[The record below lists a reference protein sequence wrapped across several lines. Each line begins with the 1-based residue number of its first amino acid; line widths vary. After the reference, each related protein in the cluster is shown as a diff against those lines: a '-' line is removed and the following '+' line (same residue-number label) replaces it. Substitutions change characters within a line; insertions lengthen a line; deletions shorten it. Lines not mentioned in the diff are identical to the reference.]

1 MNIESLRRT
10 KKTGYHGSGSFRVS
24 GALGNVDKLIS
35 DNSVSNFY
43 KTTDTEWLLFLNN
56 RYGEALSKKNT
67 NKGKAHLRY
76 TVKLKQQWGLELF
89 SQGEYD
95 EFQRLSSRYILGQ
108 ALRYSALD
116 TTKESLFLGFG
127 VFYEWE
133 KLSEELFENTP
144 LRQDNYRFNFYL
156 SYHYEL
162 ESKQTYFLTLYVQ
175 PYKFEDFRVLSS
187 MGYSIP
193 INSYFSVSVEANYF
207 YDSKPTFGVEKT
219 DLNYL
224 TSLNYSF

>member
-1 MNIESLRRT
+1 
-10 KKTGYHGSGSFRVS
+10 
-24 GALGNVDKLIS
+24 
-35 DNSVSNFY
+35 
-43 KTTDTEWLLFLNN
+43 
-56 RYGEALSKKNT
+56 
-67 NKGKAHLRY
+67 
-76 TVKLKQQWGLELF
+76 
-89 SQGEYD
+89 
-95 EFQRLSSRYILGQ
+95 
-108 ALRYSALD
+108 
-116 TTKESLFLGFG
+116 

-133 KLSEELFENTP
+133 RLSEDLFENTS

-162 ESKQTYFLTLYVQ
+162 ENKQTYFLTLYVQ
-175 PYKFEDFRVLSS
+175 PYRFKDFRVLSS

-193 INSYFSVSVEANYF
+193 INSYFSVSIEANYF